1 MAALLRNTVK
11 VPGTFEELAL
21 KILND
26 IPRSYN
32 YIYVACDTYRDMSIK
47 AQERKL
53 RGDSDKLLI
62 RCGKGKLSP
71 NPQKFLCNGDNKE
84 RLFQI
89 IEDTW
94 KDNKELVGDRV
105 IYIAR

>member
-1 MAALLRNTVK
+1 
-11 VPGTFEELAL
+11 
-21 KILND
+21 
-26 IPRSYN
+26 
-32 YIYVACDTYRDMSIK
+32 MSIK

-53 RGDSDKLLI
+53 CGDSDKLLI

-105 IYIAR
+105 IILCKGNGMCQDYTGATR